1 VKKTNFKGEKMPISE
16 ALKATPRVK
25 SIQRAAL
32 AMLVVAGVINYVDRA
47 TLAVANPLIRQD
59 LGLSIADMGYLLSAF
74 LWAYAF
80 AQLPT
85 GAMVDKL
92 GPRLLLTFGL
102 GAWSFAQFLGG
113 LVQNFGQFFGARLL
127 LGVGEAPQFPTCA
140 RVVRDWFNPRDRG
153 LATGIFN
160 CASSLG
166 TAIAVP
172 VLTFL
177 MLSFGWR
184 TMFMIMGVAGLG
196 MAAIWYLAYRNPTEV
211 ALTGEETLYRTEGD
225 PAGQRTKVSFRE
237 WRRLFGFR
245 TTWGMILG
253 YFGCIYLTWIYTAW
267 LPGYLEIERHMSVKF
282 TGFAAAVPFAWG
294 VVGGVLGGYVSDI
307 LVRRGVSPVKSRR
320 YPAALALLGTAAC
333 TIAAA
338 FVTSNALAIAFISA
352 ALFLVYFT
360 STCAWALS
368 SVAVPTN
375 CTASIGAMQNF
386 GGYLGGALA
395 PTVTGLIVQQ
405 TGSFVPALVVGA
417 LIGAASA
424 GSYLFIVDQPIAA
437 ADLDAVSQHGAAPLS
452 ARGA

>member
-1 VKKTNFKGEKMPISE
+1 MVVSD
-16 ALKATPRVK
+16 ALTATPRVK

-47 TLAVANPLIRQD
+47 TLAVANLLIRDD
-59 LGLSIADMGYLLSAF
+59 LHLSIADMGYLLSAF

-92 GPRLLLTFGL
+92 GPRLLLTCGL
-102 GAWSFAQFLGG
+102 TLWSFAQLLGG
-113 LVQNFGQFFGARLL
+113 LVQSFGQFFGARVL
-127 LGVGEAPQFPTCA
+127 LGVGEAPQFPTGA

-172 VLTFL
+172 LLTFL
-177 MLSFGWR
+177 MLNFGWR
-184 TMFMIMGVAGLG
+184 VMFMIMGAAGLG
-196 MAAIWYLAYRNPTEV
+196 MGAIWYLVYRNPTGV
-211 ALTGEETLYRTEGD
+211 QLTAEETAYRTHGD
-225 PAGQRTKVSFRE
+225 PPGQRTQVTLRE
-237 WRRLFGFR
+237 WKQLFRFR

-282 TGFAAAVPFAWG
+282 TGFAAAIPFVFG
-294 VVGGVLGGYVSDI
+294 VVGGVMGGYLADI

-320 YPAALALLGTAAC
+320 YPATIALSGTAAC
-333 TIAAA
+333 TLAAA

-352 ALFLVYFT
+352 CSFSST
-360 STCAWALS
+360 S
-368 SVAVPTN
+368 P
-375 CTASIGAMQNF
+375 
-386 GGYLGGALA
+386 A
-395 PTVTGLIVQQ
+395 P
-405 TGSFVPALVVGA
+405 
-417 LIGAASA
+417 
-424 GSYLFIVDQPIAA
+424 
-437 ADLDAVSQHGAAPLS
+437 APG
-452 ARGA
+452 R